1 MLLGIVSVY
10 AGVDTQRLCTFCK
23 KLCTALWHKAFG
35 RSYCEG
41 VWLRGSQGENSL
53 MKKKRKNILLIAGML
68 LALLVGILIYNG
80 YAQEQIYQESTANL
94 LSTYGQSAKTFAMFA
109 QRNWNILND
118 WESYLSALVEK
129 GEQEEQWQEYIAQKA
144 TWQYTDFYLF
154 NEQCEFWTTAGRQGT
169 AERMK
174 EVFEKLYTE
183 NEPVIS
189 SYTSDQGIRKVLFA
203 IPMEQPL
210 QLDGTTYTALVVSYD
225 NAVLEKLLGSMVYE
239 GQSDCYIVRPNGDI
253 VLSTETKTEIPEQM
267 TNLFDYL
274 RQNASVD
281 QPYFD
286 TMVQTLPQGG
296 EGCVLYTMNGQKYYL
311 IYQPLG
317 LMDWSIIGIVPTGV
331 VDAGMRRVQVATIL
345 VIALLEL
352 LIMAGVVKILH
363 DAERNRRRE
372 LERRREKSD
381 MMFEGMARVVE
392 RFAVCDLD
400 RDHYQYHER
409 RGELLYPPEGSYR
422 QLLEQMS
429 RKYVVLTDSENAK
442 LTQMLA
448 PENLRRL
455 IKTDDDSLKLEY
467 AARDKSAFYMM
478 TVVPMAWKDDRLTRV
493 MMITQDM
500 GKQHLLQSL
509 ANTDGLTGLLNKRY
523 FDRVLTVLE
532 QHSQPFALFYMDLDR
547 FKPVNDTYGHDV
559 GDKLLKG
566 VAQRLQ
572 GCIRSR
578 DYAFRLGGD
587 EFALLLLGPME
598 QETCARKMNMICE
611 MVAVPYEID
620 GNTVSVGASCGY
632 ARYPAESV
640 DVQQVRYIAD
650 QRMYENKQK
659 NHARQDEAAR

>member
-1 MLLGIVSVY
+1 
-10 AGVDTQRLCTFCK
+10 
-23 KLCTALWHKAFG
+23 
-35 RSYCEG
+35 
-41 VWLRGSQGENSL
+41 
-53 MKKKRKNILLIAGML
+53 MKKKRKNILLTVGL
-68 LALLVGILIYNG
+68 LLVLLVGILV
-80 YAQEQIYQESTANL
+80 YADYTQKQIYQESTENL
-94 LSTYGQSAKTFAMFA
+94 LSTYGQSAKTFTMFA
-109 QRNWNILND
+109 QRNWNILTD
-118 WESYLSALVEK
+118 WDSYLSALAEN
-129 GEQEEQWQEYIAQKA
+129 GQQEDQWQEYIAQKA

-169 AERMK
+169 AVHMK
-174 EVFEKLYTE
+174 EAFEKLYTA

-189 SYTSDQGIRKVLFA
+189 SYISSQGIRKILFA

-210 QLDGTTYTALVVSYD
+210 QLNGTTYTALVVSYD
-225 NAVLEKLLGSMVYE
+225 NAVLEKLLSSMVYE
-239 GQSDCYIVRPNGDI
+239 GQSDCYIVRTNGDV

-274 RQNASVD
+274 QQNARVD
-281 QPYFD
+281 QPYYD

-296 EGCVLYTMNGQKYYL
+296 EGCVLFTMNGQRYYL
-311 IYQPLG
+311 IYQPVG
-317 LMDWSIIGIVPTGV
+317 IMDWSIIGIVPTGV
-331 VDAGMRRVQVATIL
+331 VDAGMRRVQVATIFIITL
-345 VIALLEL
+345 HGL
-352 LIMAGVVKILH
+352 LILAGVVKIQR

-381 MMFEGMARVVE
+381 MMFAGMARVVE
-392 RFAVCDLD
+392 RYSVCDLD
-400 RDHYQYHER
+400 RDRYQYYER
-409 RGELLYPPEGSYR
+409 RGEALYPPEGSYR
-422 QLLEQMS
+422 QMLEQIS

-442 LTQMLA
+442 IPQMLA

-467 AARDKSAFYMM
+467 AARDKSAFFMM
-478 TVVPMAWKDDRLTRV
+478 TVVPMAWKGDRLTRV

-532 QHSQPFALFYMDLDR
+532 QHCQPFALFYMDLDR

-587 EFALLLLGPME
+587 EFALLLLGQME
-598 QETCARKMNMICE
+598 PETCARKMDMICE

-620 GNTVSVGASCGY
+620 GNSVSVGASCGY
-632 ARYPAESV
+632 ALYPAESV

-650 QRMYENKQK
+650 QRMYENKQA
-659 NHARQDEAAR
+659 NHARQDGAEGI

>member
-1 MLLGIVSVY
+1 
-10 AGVDTQRLCTFCK
+10 
-23 KLCTALWHKAFG
+23 
-35 RSYCEG
+35 
-41 VWLRGSQGENSL
+41 
-53 MKKKRKNILLIAGML
+53 ML
-68 LALLVGILIYNG
+68 LALLVGILAYSA
-80 YAQEQIYQESTANL
+80 YTQKQIYQESTANL
-94 LSTYGQSAKTFAMFA
+94 LSTYGQSAKTFTMFA

-118 WESYLSALVEK
+118 WDSYLGTLAEL
-129 GEQEEQWQEYIAQKA
+129 GEQEGQWQEYIAQKA

-169 AERMK
+169 AEYMK
-174 EVFEKLYTE
+174 ATFEKLYTE
-183 NEPVIS
+183 NKPVIS
-189 SYTSDQGIRKVLFA
+189 SYISSQGIRKILFA

-239 GQSDCYIVRPNGDI
+239 GQSDCYIVRSNGDV
-253 VLSTETKTEIPEQM
+253 VLSTETKTEITEQM

-274 RQNASVD
+274 QQNASVD

-296 EGCVLYTMNGQKYYL
+296 EGCVLYTLNRQKYYL

-345 VIALLEL
+345 VIALLGL
-352 LIMAGVVKILH
+352 LIMAGVIKIQR

-381 MMFEGMARVVE
+381 MMFAGMARVVE

-400 RDHYQYHER
+400 RDR
-409 RGELLYPPEGSYR
+409 
-422 QLLEQMS
+422 
-429 RKYVVLTDSENAK
+429 NAK
-442 LTQMLA
+442 IPQMLA

-455 IKTDDDSLKLEY
+455 IKTDNDSLKLEY
-467 AARDKSAFYMM
+467 AARDKSAFFMM
-478 TVVPMAWKDDRLTRV
+478 TVVPMAWKENRLTRV
-493 MMITQDM
+493 MMIVQDM

-587 EFALLLLGPME
+587 EFALLLLGPMT
-598 QETCARKMNMICE
+598 QETCARKMDMICE
-611 MVAVPYEID
+611 MIAVPYEID
-620 GNTVSVGASCGY
+620 GNAVSVGASCGY
-632 ARYPAESV
+632 ALYPAESV
-640 DVQQVRYIAD
+640 DVQQVRCIAD
-650 QRMYENKQK
+650 QRMYENKQA
-659 NHARQDEAAR
+659 NHARQDGAEGI

>member
-1 MLLGIVSVY
+1 
-10 AGVDTQRLCTFCK
+10 
-23 KLCTALWHKAFG
+23 
-35 RSYCEG
+35 
-41 VWLRGSQGENSL
+41 
-53 MKKKRKNILLIAGML
+53 MKQKQKNILLIAGML
-68 LALLVGILIYNG
+68 LVMLVSIFVYSF
-80 YAQEQIYQESTANL
+80 YTQKQIYQESTANL
-94 LSTYGQSAKTFAMFA
+94 LSTYGQSAKTFTMFA
-109 QRNWNILND
+109 QRNWNILTD
-118 WESYLSALVEK
+118 WDGYLGTLAER
-129 GEQEEQWQEYIAQKA
+129 GEQEGQWQEYIAQKA
-144 TWQYTDFYLF
+144 TWLYTDFYLF

-169 AERMK
+169 AEYMK
-174 EVFEKLYTE
+174 ATFEKLYTE
-183 NEPVIS
+183 NKPVIS
-189 SYTSDQGIRKVLFA
+189 SYISSQGIRKILFA

-239 GQSDCYIVRPNGDI
+239 GQSDCYIVRSNGDI
-253 VLSTETKTEIPEQM
+253 VLSTEVKTEIPEQM

-274 RQNASVD
+274 SQNAKVD

-296 EGCVLYTMNGQKYYL
+296 EGCVLYTLNRQKYYL

-317 LMDWSIIGIVPTGV
+317 ILDWSIIGIVPTGV
-331 VDAGMRRVQVATIL
+331 VDAGMRRVQMATIFIITL
-345 VIALLEL
+345 HGL
-352 LIMAGVVKILH
+352 LIMAGVVKIQR
-363 DAERNRRRE
+363 DAERNRRRD

-392 RFAVCDLD
+392 RYAVCDLD
-400 RDHYQYHER
+400 RDRYQYYER
-409 RGELLYPPEGSYR
+409 HGEALYPPEGSYQ
-422 QLLEQMS
+422 QLLEQIS

-442 LTQMLA
+442 IPQMLA
-448 PENLRRL
+448 PENLHRL
-455 IKTDDDSLKLEY
+455 IKTDKDSLKLEY
-467 AARDKSAFYMM
+467 AARDKSAFFMM
-478 TVVPMAWKDDRLTRV
+478 TVVPMAWKGDRLTRV

-532 QHSQPFALFYMDLDR
+532 QHCQPFALFYMDLDR

-587 EFALLLLGPME
+587 EFALLLLGPMT
-598 QETCARKMNMICE
+598 QETCARKMDMICE
-611 MVAVPYEID
+611 MIAVPYEID
-620 GNTVSVGASCGY
+620 GNAVSVGASCGY
-632 ARYPAESV
+632 ALYPAESI
-640 DVQQVRYIAD
+640 DVQQVCYIAD

-659 NHARQDEAAR
+659 NHARQDGAEGI

>member
-1 MLLGIVSVY
+1 
-10 AGVDTQRLCTFCK
+10 
-23 KLCTALWHKAFG
+23 
-35 RSYCEG
+35 
-41 VWLRGSQGENSL
+41 
-53 MKKKRKNILLIAGML
+53 MKKERKNILLIAGML
-68 LALLVGILIYNG
+68 LALLVGILIYSG

-94 LSTYGQSAKTFAMFA
+94 LSTYGQSAKTFTMFA

-118 WESYLSALVEK
+118 WDSYLGVLAER

-154 NEQCEFWTTAGRQGT
+154 NEQCEFWSTAGRQGT
-169 AERMK
+169 AEHMK
-174 EVFEKLYTE
+174 DAFEKLYTA

-189 SYTSDQGIRKVLFA
+189 SYISSQGIRKILFA

-210 QLDGTTYTALVVSYD
+210 QLNGTTYTALVVSYD

-239 GQSDCYIVRPNGDI
+239 GQSDCYIVRTNGDV

-274 RQNASVD
+274 RQNAKVD

-296 EGCVLYTMNGQKYYL
+296 EGCVLYKMNGQKYYL

-331 VDAGMRRVQVATIL
+331 VDAGMRRVQVATIF
-345 VIALLEL
+345 VITLHGL
-352 LIMAGVVKILH
+352 LILVGVIKILR

-400 RDHYQYHER
+400 RDRYQYHER
-409 RGELLYPPEGSYR
+409 HGEALYPPEGSYR

-442 LTQMLA
+442 FTQMLA

-455 IKTDDDSLKLEY
+455 IKTDNDSLKLEY

-478 TVVPMAWKDDRLTRV
+478 TVVPMAWKDNRLTRV

-572 GCIRSR
+572 SCIRSR

-611 MVAVPYEID
+611 MISVPYEID
-620 GNTVSVGASCGY
+620 GNSVSVGASCGY
-632 ARYPAESV
+632 ALYPAESV
-640 DVQQVRYIAD
+640 DAQQVRYIAD

-659 NHARQDEAAR
+659 NHARQDGVEGI

>member
-1 MLLGIVSVY
+1 M
-10 AGVDTQRLCTFCK
+10 
-23 KLCTALWHKAFG
+23 
-35 RSYCEG
+35 
-41 VWLRGSQGENSL
+41 
-53 MKKKRKNILLIAGML
+53 MKKRKNILLIAGML
-68 LALLVGILIYNG
+68 LVLLVGILVYG
-80 YAQEQIYQESTANL
+80 VYTQEQIYQESTENL
-94 LSTYGQSAKTFAMFA
+94 LSTYGQSAKTFTMFA
-109 QRNWNILND
+109 QRNWNILTD
-118 WESYLSALVEK
+118 WDSYLCALAER
-129 GEQEEQWQEYIAQKA
+129 GEQEGQWQEYIAQKA

-169 AERMK
+169 AEYMK
-174 EVFEKLYTE
+174 DAFEKLYTA

-189 SYTSDQGIRKVLFA
+189 SYISSQGIRKILFA
-203 IPMEQPL
+203 IPMERPL
-210 QLDGTTYTALVVSYD
+210 QLNGTTYTALVVSYD

-239 GQSDCYIVRPNGDI
+239 GQSDCYIVRSNGDI
-253 VLSTETKTEIPEQM
+253 VLSTETKTEITEQM
-267 TNLFDYL
+267 TNIFDYL
-274 RQNASVD
+274 RQNAKVD
-281 QPYFD
+281 KSSYD

-296 EGCVLYTMNGQKYYL
+296 EGCVLYKMNGQNYYL

-331 VDAGMRRVQVATIL
+331 VDAGMRRVQVATIFIITL
-345 VIALLEL
+345 HGL
-352 LIMAGVVKILH
+352 LIMAGVVKILR

-372 LERRREKSD
+372 LERRRETSD

-392 RFAVCDLD
+392 RFAVCDLERD
-400 RDHYQYHER
+400 RYQYHER
-409 RGELLYPPEGSYR
+409 RGEPLYPPEGSYR
-422 QLLEQMS
+422 QLLEQIS
-429 RKYVVLTDSENAK
+429 RKYVVLTDTENAK
-442 LTQMLA
+442 ITQMLV

-467 AARDKSAFYMM
+467 AARDKSAFFMM
-478 TVVPMAWKDDRLTRV
+478 TVVPMAWKGDRLTRV

-500 GKQHLLQSL
+500 GEQHLLQSL

-566 VAQRLQ
+566 VSQRLQ

-598 QETCARKMNMICE
+598 PEDCASKMNLICE
-611 MVAVPYEID
+611 MIAVPYEID
-620 GNTVSVGASCGY
+620 GNTVSVGTSCGY
-632 ARYPAESV
+632 ALYPAESV

-650 QRMYENKQK
+650 QRMYENKQA
-659 NHARQDEAAR
+659 NHARQDGAAR

>member
-1 MLLGIVSVY
+1 
-10 AGVDTQRLCTFCK
+10 
-23 KLCTALWHKAFG
+23 
-35 RSYCEG
+35 
-41 VWLRGSQGENSL
+41 

-68 LALLVGILIYNG
+68 LALLVGILVYTD
-80 YAQEQIYQESTANL
+80 YTQEQIYQESTANL
-94 LSTYGQSAKTFAMFA
+94 LSTYGQSAKTFTMFA
-109 QRNWNILND
+109 QRNWNILTD
-118 WESYLSALVEK
+118 WDSYLGALAER
-129 GEQEEQWQEYIAQKA
+129 GEQEGQWQEYIAQKA
-144 TWQYTDFYLF
+144 TWQYTDFFLF

-169 AERMK
+169 AEHMRAT
-174 EVFEKLYTE
+174 FEELYTA
-183 NEPVIS
+183 NAPVIT
-189 SYTSDQGIRKVLFA
+189 SYTSSQGIRKVMFA
-203 IPMEQPL
+203 MPMEQPL
-210 QLDGTTYTALVVSYD
+210 QLGDTTYTALAVSYD

-239 GQSDCYIVRPNGDI
+239 GQSDCYVVRSDGEV
-253 VLSTETKTEIPEQM
+253 VLSTEVKTVIAELM

-274 RQNASVD
+274 QQNASVD

-296 EGCVLYTMNGQKYYL
+296 EGCVLFTMNGQKYYL

-317 LMDWSIIGIVPTGV
+317 ILDWSIIGIVPTGV
-331 VDAGMRRVQVATIL
+331 VDAGMRRVQMATIFIITL
-345 VIALLEL
+345 HGL
-352 LIMAGVVKILH
+352 LIMAGVIKILR
-363 DAERNRRRE
+363 DAERNRRRD

-392 RFAVCDLD
+392 RYAVCDLD
-400 RDHYQYHER
+400 RDRYQYYER
-409 RGELLYPPEGSYR
+409 HGEALYPPEGSYQ
-422 QLLEQMS
+422 QLLEQIS

-442 LTQMLA
+442 IPQMLA
-448 PENLRRL
+448 PENLHRL
-455 IKTDDDSLKLEY
+455 IKTDKDSLKLEY
-467 AARDKSAFYMM
+467 AARDKSAFFMM
-478 TVVPMAWKDDRLTRV
+478 TVVPMAWKGDRLTRV

-532 QHSQPFALFYMDLDR
+532 QHCQPFALFYMDLDR

-587 EFALLLLGPME
+587 EFALLLLGPMT
-598 QETCARKMNMICE
+598 QETCARKMDMICE
-611 MVAVPYEID
+611 MIAVPYEID
-620 GNTVSVGASCGY
+620 GNAVSVGASCGY
-632 ARYPAESV
+632 ALYPAESI
-640 DVQQVRYIAD
+640 DVQQVCYIAD

-659 NHARQDEAAR
+659 NHAR

>member
-1 MLLGIVSVY
+1 
-10 AGVDTQRLCTFCK
+10 
-23 KLCTALWHKAFG
+23 
-35 RSYCEG
+35 
-41 VWLRGSQGENSL
+41 

-68 LALLVGILIYNG
+68 LALLVGILVYTD
-80 YAQEQIYQESTANL
+80 YTQEQIYQESTANL
-94 LSTYGQSAKTFAMFA
+94 LSTYGQSAKTFTMFA
-109 QRNWNILND
+109 QRNWNILTD
-118 WESYLSALVEK
+118 WDSYLGALAER
-129 GEQEEQWQEYIAQKA
+129 GEQEGQWQEYIAQKA

-169 AERMK
+169 AEHMK
-174 EVFEKLYTE
+174 ENFAELYAA
-183 NEPVIS
+183 NGPVIT
-189 SYTSDQGIRKVLFA
+189 SYTSSQGIRKVMFA
-203 IPMEQPL
+203 MPMEQPL
-210 QLDGTTYTALVVSYD
+210 QLGDTTYTALAVSYD
-225 NAVLEKLLGSMVYE
+225 NAVLEKLLSSMVYE

-253 VLSTETKTEIPEQM
+253 VLSTEVKTEIPEQM

-274 RQNASVD
+274 SQNAKVD

-296 EGCVLYTMNGQKYYL
+296 EGCVLFTMNGQKYYL

-317 LMDWSIIGIVPTGV
+317 ILDWGIIGIVPTGV
-331 VDAGMRRVQVATIL
+331 VDAGMRRVQMATIFIITL
-345 VIALLEL
+345 HGL
-352 LIMAGVVKILH
+352 LIMAGVVKIQR
-363 DAERNRRRE
+363 DAERNRRRD

-392 RFAVCDLD
+392 RYAVCDLD
-400 RDHYQYHER
+400 RDRYQYYER
-409 RGELLYPPEGSYR
+409 HGEALYPPEGSYQ
-422 QLLEQMS
+422 QLLEQIS

-442 LTQMLA
+442 IPQMLA

-455 IKTDDDSLKLEY
+455 IKTDKDSLKLEY
-467 AARDKSAFYMM
+467 AARDKSAFFMM
-478 TVVPMAWKDDRLTRV
+478 TVVPMAWKGDRLTRV

-523 FDRVLTVLE
+523 FDRVLTALE
-532 QHSQPFALFYMDLDR
+532 QHCQPFALFYMDLDR

-587 EFALLLLGPME
+587 EFALLLLGPMT
-598 QETCARKMNMICE
+598 QETCARKMDMICE
-611 MVAVPYEID
+611 MIAVPYEID
-620 GNTVSVGASCGY
+620 GNAVSVGASCGY
-632 ARYPAESV
+632 ALYPAESI
-640 DVQQVRYIAD
+640 DVQQVCYIAD

-659 NHARQDEAAR
+659 NHARQDGAEGI

>member
-1 MLLGIVSVY
+1 MRELTRSGCTLFAKSCARCFGIKPLEERIVKRSGCEA
-10 AGVDTQRLCTFCK
+10 AG
-23 KLCTALWHKAFG
+23 
-35 RSYCEG
+35 
-41 VWLRGSQGENSL
+41 GEKP
-53 MKKKRKNILLIAGML
+53 MKQKQKNILLIAGML
-68 LALLVGILIYNG
+68 LVLLVGILAYSA
-80 YAQEQIYQESTANL
+80 YTQKQIYQESTANL
-94 LSTYGQSAKTFAMFA
+94 LSTYGQSAKTFTMFA

-118 WESYLSALVEK
+118 WDSYLGTLAEL
-129 GEQEEQWQEYIAQKA
+129 GEQEGQWQEYIAQKA

-169 AERMK
+169 AEYMK
-174 EVFEKLYTE
+174 ATFEKLYTA
-183 NEPVIS
+183 NKPVIS
-189 SYTSDQGIRKVLFA
+189 SYISSQGIRKILFA

-239 GQSDCYIVRPNGDI
+239 GQSDCYIVRSNGDV
-253 VLSTETKTEIPEQM
+253 VLSTETKTEITEQM

-274 RQNASVD
+274 QQNASVD

-296 EGCVLYTMNGQKYYL
+296 EGCVLYTLNRQKYYL

-345 VIALLEL
+345 VIALLGL
-352 LIMAGVVKILH
+352 LIMAGVIKIQR
-363 DAERNRRRE
+363 DAERN
-372 LERRREKSD
+372 RRREKSD
-381 MMFEGMARVVE
+381 MMFAGMARVVE

-400 RDHYQYHER
+400 RDRYQYHER
-409 RGELLYPPEGSYR
+409 RGEPLYQPEGSY
-422 QLLEQMS
+422 QQMLEQIS

-442 LTQMLA
+442 IPQMLA

-455 IKTDDDSLKLEY
+455 IKTDNDSLKLEY
-467 AARDKSAFYMM
+467 AARDKSAFFMM
-478 TVVPMAWKDDRLTRV
+478 TVVPMAWKENRLTRV
-493 MMITQDM
+493 MMIVQDM

-587 EFALLLLGPME
+587 EFALLLLGPMT
-598 QETCARKMNMICE
+598 QETCARKMDMICE
-611 MVAVPYEID
+611 MIAVPYEID
-620 GNTVSVGASCGY
+620 GNAVSVGASCGY
-632 ARYPAESV
+632 ALYPAESV
-640 DVQQVRYIAD
+640 DVQQVRCIAD
-650 QRMYENKQK
+650 QRMYENKQA
-659 NHARQDEAAR
+659 NHARQDGAEGI

>member
-1 MLLGIVSVY
+1 
-10 AGVDTQRLCTFCK
+10 
-23 KLCTALWHKAFG
+23 
-35 RSYCEG
+35 
-41 VWLRGSQGENSL
+41 
-53 MKKKRKNILLIAGML
+53 MKKKRKNILLTVGL
-68 LALLVGILIYNG
+68 LLVLLVGILV
-80 YAQEQIYQESTANL
+80 YADYTQKQIYQESTENL
-94 LSTYGQSAKTFAMFA
+94 LSTYGQSAKTFTMFA
-109 QRNWNILND
+109 QRNWNILTD
-118 WESYLSALVEK
+118 WDSYLSALAEN
-129 GEQEEQWQEYIAQKA
+129 GQQEDQWQEYIAPKA

-169 AERMK
+169 AEHMK
-174 EVFEKLYTE
+174 DAFEKLYNE
-183 NEPVIS
+183 NAPVIS
-189 SYTSDQGIRKVLFA
+189 SYISSQGIRKILFA

-210 QLDGTTYTALVVSYD
+210 QLNGTTYTALVVSYD

-274 RQNASVD
+274 RQNARVD
-281 QPYFD
+281 QTYFD
-286 TMVQTLPQGG
+286 TMVKTLPQGG
-296 EGCVLYTMNGQKYYL
+296 EGCVLFTMNGQRYYL
-311 IYQPLG
+311 IYQPVG

-331 VDAGMRRVQVATIL
+331 VDAGMRRVQNATIL
-345 VIALLEL
+345 VIALLGL
-352 LIMAGVVKILH
+352 LIMAGVVKIQR

-381 MMFEGMARVVE
+381 MMFAGMARIVE
-392 RFAVCDLD
+392 RYSVCDLD
-400 RDHYQYHER
+400 RDRYQYYER
-409 RGELLYPPEGSYR
+409 RGEALYPPEGSYR
-422 QLLEQMS
+422 QMLEQLS
-429 RKYVVLTDSENAK
+429 RQYVVLTDSENAK
-442 LTQMLA
+442 ITQMLA

-455 IKTDDDSLKLEY
+455 IKTDNDSLKLEY
-467 AARDKSAFYMM
+467 AARDKSAFFMM
-478 TVVPMAWKDDRLTRV
+478 TVVPMAWKGDRLTRV

-587 EFALLLLGPME
+587 EFALLLLGQME
-598 QETCARKMNMICE
+598 PETCARKMDMICE

-620 GNTVSVGASCGY
+620 GNSVSVGASCGY
-632 ARYPAESV
+632 ALYPAESV

-659 NHARQDEAAR
+659 NHARQDGAEK

>member
-1 MLLGIVSVY
+1 
-10 AGVDTQRLCTFCK
+10 
-23 KLCTALWHKAFG
+23 
-35 RSYCEG
+35 
-41 VWLRGSQGENSL
+41 
-53 MKKKRKNILLIAGML
+53 MKQKRKNILLIAGML
-68 LALLVGILIYNG
+68 LAMLVGILAYSA
-80 YAQEQIYQESTANL
+80 YTQKQIYQESTANL
-94 LSTYGQSAKTFAMFA
+94 LSTYGQSAKTFTMFA

-118 WESYLSALVEK
+118 WESYLSALAEK

-169 AERMK
+169 AVHMK
-174 EVFEKLYTE
+174 DAFEKLYSE

-189 SYTSDQGIRKVLFA
+189 SYTSSQGIRKVLFA

-210 QLDGTTYTALVVSYD
+210 QLNGTTYTALVVSYD
-225 NAVLEKLLGSMVYE
+225 NAVLEKLLSSMVYE
-239 GQSDCYIVRPNGDI
+239 GQSDCYIVRTNGDV
-253 VLSTETKTEIPEQM
+253 VLSTETKTEITEQM

-274 RQNASVD
+274 RQNAKVD

-296 EGCVLYTMNGQKYYL
+296 EGCVLYNMNGQKYYL

-331 VDAGMRRVQVATIL
+331 VDAGMRKVQNATIL
-345 VIALLEL
+345 VIALLGL
-352 LIMAGVVKILH
+352 LSIAGVVKIQR

-372 LERRREKSD
+372 LERRRETSD
-381 MMFEGMARVVE
+381 MMFAGMARIVE
-392 RFAVCDLD
+392 RYSVCDLD
-400 RDHYQYHER
+400 RDRYQYHER
-409 RGELLYPPEGSYR
+409 HGEPLYPPEGSYL
-422 QLLEQMS
+422 QLLEQIS
-429 RKYVVLTDSENAK
+429 RKYVVLTDTENAK
-442 LTQMLA
+442 ITQMLA

-467 AARDKSAFYMM
+467 AARDKSAFFMM
-478 TVVPMAWKDDRLTRV
+478 TVVPMAWKGDRLTRV

-566 VAQRLQ
+566 VSQRLQ

-598 QETCARKMNMICE
+598 PEDCASKMNLICE
-611 MVAVPYEID
+611 MIAVPYEID

-632 ARYPAESV
+632 ALYPAESV
-640 DVQQVRYIAD
+640 DVQRVRHIAD
-650 QRMYENKQK
+650 QRMYENKQA
-659 NHARQDEAAR
+659 NHARQDGAEGI

>member
-1 MLLGIVSVY
+1 
-10 AGVDTQRLCTFCK
+10 
-23 KLCTALWHKAFG
+23 
-35 RSYCEG
+35 
-41 VWLRGSQGENSL
+41 
-53 MKKKRKNILLIAGML
+53 MKNKRKNILLITGML
-68 LALLVGILIYNG
+68 LALLVGILAYSA
-80 YAQEQIYQESTANL
+80 YTQKQIYQESTANL
-94 LSTYGQSAKTFAMFA
+94 LSTYGQSAKTFTMFA

-118 WESYLSALVEK
+118 WDSYLGTLAEL
-129 GEQEEQWQEYIAQKA
+129 GEQEGQWQEYIAQKA

-169 AERMK
+169 AEYMK
-174 EVFEKLYTE
+174 ATFEKLYTE
-183 NEPVIS
+183 NKPVIS
-189 SYTSDQGIRKVLFA
+189 SYISSQGIRKILFA

-225 NAVLEKLLGSMVYE
+225 NAVLEKLLG
-239 GQSDCYIVRPNGDI
+239 QSDCYIVRSNGDV
-253 VLSTETKTEIPEQM
+253 VLSTETKTEITEQM

-274 RQNASVD
+274 QQNASVD

-296 EGCVLYTMNGQKYYL
+296 EGCVLYTLNRQKYYL

-345 VIALLEL
+345 VIALLGL
-352 LIMAGVVKILH
+352 LIMAGVIKIQR

-381 MMFEGMARVVE
+381 MMFAGMARVVE

-400 RDHYQYHER
+400 RDRYQYHER
-409 RGELLYPPEGSYR
+409 RGEPLYQPEGSY
-422 QLLEQMS
+422 QQMLEQIS

-442 LTQMLA
+442 IPQMLA

-455 IKTDDDSLKLEY
+455 IKTDNDSLKLEY
-467 AARDKSAFYMM
+467 AARDKSAFFMM
-478 TVVPMAWKDDRLTRV
+478 TVVPMAWKENRLTRV
-493 MMITQDM
+493 MMIVQDM

-566 VAQRLQ
+566 VSQRLQ

-598 QETCARKMNMICE
+598 SEACASKMNLICE

-632 ARYPAESV
+632 ALYPAESV
-640 DVQQVRYIAD
+640 DVQQVRCIAD
-650 QRMYENKQK
+650 QRMYENKQA
-659 NHARQDEAAR
+659 NHARQDGAEGI

>member
-1 MLLGIVSVY
+1 
-10 AGVDTQRLCTFCK
+10 
-23 KLCTALWHKAFG
+23 
-35 RSYCEG
+35 
-41 VWLRGSQGENSL
+41 
-53 MKKKRKNILLIAGML
+53 MKQKRKNILLIAGML
-68 LALLVGILIYNG
+68 LALLVGILFYST
-80 YAQEQIYQESTANL
+80 YTQEQIYQESAANL
-94 LSTYGQSAKTFAMFA
+94 LSTYGQSAKTFTMFA

-169 AERMK
+169 AEYMK

-189 SYTSDQGIRKVLFA
+189 SYTSSQGIRKVLFA

-210 QLDGTTYTALVVSYD
+210 QLGGTTYTALVVSYD

-239 GQSDCYIVRPNGDI
+239 GQSDCYIVRSDGNM
-253 VLSTETKTEIPEQM
+253 VLSTETKTEITEQM

-274 RQNASVD
+274 RQNAKVD

-296 EGCVLYTMNGQKYYL
+296 EGSVLFTMNGQKYYL
-311 IYQPLG
+311 IYQPLSI
-317 LMDWSIIGIVPTGV
+317 MDWSIIGIVPTGV
-331 VDAGMRRVQVATIL
+331 VDAGMRRVQMATIL
-345 VIALLEL
+345 VIALLGL
-352 LIMAGVVKILH
+352 LIMAGVVKIQR

-381 MMFEGMARVVE
+381 MMFAGMARVVE
-392 RFAVCDLD
+392 RYAVCDLD
-400 RDHYQYHER
+400 RDRYQYYER
-409 RGELLYPPEGSYR
+409 RGEPMYPTEGSYR
-422 QLLEQMS
+422 QILEQIS

-442 LTQMLA
+442 ITQMLT

-455 IKTDDDSLKLEY
+455 IKTDSDSLKLEY
-467 AARDKSAFYMM
+467 AARDKSAFFMM
-478 TVVPMAWKDDRLTRV
+478 TVVPMAWKGDRLTRV

-598 QETCARKMNMICE
+598 PEACASKMNLICE
-611 MVAVPYEID
+611 MIAVPYEID
-620 GNTVSVGASCGY
+620 GNTVSVGTSCGY
-632 ARYPAESV
+632 ALYPAESV

-650 QRMYENKQK
+650 QRMYENKQA
-659 NHARQDEAAR
+659 NHARQDGAEK

>member
-1 MLLGIVSVY
+1 
-10 AGVDTQRLCTFCK
+10 
-23 KLCTALWHKAFG
+23 
-35 RSYCEG
+35 
-41 VWLRGSQGENSL
+41 

-68 LALLVGILIYNG
+68 LVLLVGILAYSA
-80 YAQEQIYQESTANL
+80 YTQKEVYQESTANL
-94 LSTYGQSAKTFAMFA
+94 LSTYGQSAKTFTMFA
-109 QRNWNILND
+109 QRNWNILTD
-118 WESYLSALVEK
+118 WDSYLCALAES
-129 GEQEEQWQEYIAQKA
+129 GEQEGQWQEYIAQKA

-169 AERMK
+169 AEHMRAT
-174 EVFEKLYTE
+174 FEELYTA
-183 NEPVIS
+183 NAPVIT
-189 SYTSDQGIRKVLFA
+189 SYTSSQGIRKVMFA
-203 IPMEQPL
+203 MPMEQPL
-210 QLDGTTYTALVVSYD
+210 QLGDTTYTALAVSYD
-225 NAVLEKLLGSMVYE
+225 NAVLEKLLSSMVYE
-239 GQSDCYIVRPNGDI
+239 GQSDCYVVRSNGDI
-253 VLSTETKTEIPEQM
+253 VLSTEVKTVIAELM

-274 RQNASVD
+274 QQNASVD

-296 EGCVLYTMNGQKYYL
+296 EGCVLFTMNGQKYYL

-317 LMDWSIIGIVPTGV
+317 ILDWSIIGIVPTGV
-331 VDAGMRRVQVATIL
+331 VDAGMRRVQMATIFIITL
-345 VIALLEL
+345 HGL
-352 LIMAGVVKILH
+352 LIMAGVIKILR
-363 DAERNRRRE
+363 DAERNRRRD

-392 RFAVCDLD
+392 RYAVCDLD
-400 RDHYQYHER
+400 RDRYQYYER
-409 RGELLYPPEGSYR
+409 HGEALYPPEGSYQ
-422 QLLEQMS
+422 QLLEQIS

-442 LTQMLA
+442 IPQMLA

-455 IKTDDDSLKLEY
+455 IKTDKDSLKLEY
-467 AARDKSAFYMM
+467 AARDKSAFFMM
-478 TVVPMAWKDDRLTRV
+478 TVVPMAWKGDRLTRV

-532 QHSQPFALFYMDLDR
+532 QHCQPFALFYMDLDR

-587 EFALLLLGPME
+587 EFALLLFGPMT
-598 QETCARKMNMICE
+598 QETCARKMDMICE
-611 MVAVPYEID
+611 MIAVPYEID
-620 GNTVSVGASCGY
+620 GNAVSVGASCGY
-632 ARYPAESV
+632 ALYPAESI
-640 DVQQVRYIAD
+640 DVQQVCYIAD

-659 NHARQDEAAR
+659 NHARQDGAEGI

>member
-1 MLLGIVSVY
+1 
-10 AGVDTQRLCTFCK
+10 
-23 KLCTALWHKAFG
+23 
-35 RSYCEG
+35 
-41 VWLRGSQGENSL
+41 

-68 LALLVGILIYNG
+68 LAMLVSIFAYRF
-80 YAQEQIYQESTANL
+80 YTQKQIYQESTTNL
-94 LSTYGQSAKTFAMFA
+94 LSTYGQSAKTFTMFA

-118 WESYLSALVEK
+118 WESYLSALAEQ
-129 GEQEEQWQEYIAQKA
+129 GEQEEQWQEYIAQRA

-169 AERMK
+169 AEHMK
-174 EVFEKLYTE
+174 EAFEELYAA

-189 SYTSDQGIRKVLFA
+189 SYTSSQGIRKVLFA

-210 QLDGTTYTALVVSYD
+210 QLNGTTYTALVVSYD

-239 GQSDCYIVRPNGDI
+239 GQSDCYIVRTNGDI

-274 RQNASVD
+274 QQNARVD

-296 EGCVLYTMNGQKYYL
+296 EGCVLFTMNGQRYYL
-311 IYQPLG
+311 IYQPVG
-317 LMDWSIIGIVPTGV
+317 IMDWSIIGIVPTGV
-331 VDAGMRRVQVATIL
+331 VDAGMRRVQMATIF
-345 VIALLEL
+345 VITLLGL
-352 LIMAGVVKILH
+352 LIMAGVVKIQR

-372 LERRREKSD
+372 LERRRETSD
-381 MMFEGMARVVE
+381 MMFAGMARVVE
-392 RFAVCDLD
+392 RYSVCDLD
-400 RDHYQYHER
+400 RDRYQYYER
-409 RGELLYPPEGSYR
+409 RGEPLYPPEGSYR
-422 QLLEQMS
+422 QMLEQIS

-442 LTQMLA
+442 IPQMLA

-455 IKTDDDSLKLEY
+455 IKTDNDSLKLEY
-467 AARDKSAFYMM
+467 AARDKSAFFMM
-478 TVVPMAWKDDRLTRV
+478 TVVPMAWKGDRLTRV

-587 EFALLLLGPME
+587 EFALLLLGSMT
-598 QETCARKMNMICE
+598 QETCARKMDMICE
-611 MVAVPYEID
+611 MIAVPYEID
-620 GNTVSVGASCGY
+620 GNAVSVGASCGY
-632 ARYPAESV
+632 ALYPAESI
-640 DVQQVRYIAD
+640 DVQQVCYIAD

-659 NHARQDEAAR
+659 NHARQDGAEK

>member
-1 MLLGIVSVY
+1 
-10 AGVDTQRLCTFCK
+10 
-23 KLCTALWHKAFG
+23 
-35 RSYCEG
+35 
-41 VWLRGSQGENSL
+41 
-53 MKKKRKNILLIAGML
+53 MKNKRKNILLIAGML
-68 LALLVGILIYNG
+68 LALLVGILAYSA
-80 YAQEQIYQESTANL
+80 YTQKQIYQESTANL
-94 LSTYGQSAKTFAMFA
+94 LSTYGQSAKTFTMFA

-118 WESYLSALVEK
+118 WDSYLGTLAEL
-129 GEQEEQWQEYIAQKA
+129 GEQEGQWQEYIAQKA

-169 AERMK
+169 AEYMK
-174 EVFEKLYTE
+174 ATFEKLYTE
-183 NEPVIS
+183 NKPVIS
-189 SYTSDQGIRKVLFA
+189 SYISSQGIRKILFA

-239 GQSDCYIVRPNGDI
+239 GQSDCYIVRSNGDV
-253 VLSTETKTEIPEQM
+253 VLSTETKTEITEQM

-274 RQNASVD
+274 QQNASVD

-296 EGCVLYTMNGQKYYL
+296 EGCVLYTLNRQKYYL

-345 VIALLEL
+345 VIALLGL
-352 LIMAGVVKILH
+352 LIMAGVIKIQR

-372 LERRREKSD
+372 LERRRERSD
-381 MMFEGMARVVE
+381 MMFAGMARVVE

-400 RDHYQYHER
+400 RDRYQYHER
-409 RGELLYPPEGSYR
+409 RGEPLYQPEGSY
-422 QLLEQMS
+422 QQMLEQIS

-442 LTQMLA
+442 IPQMLA

-455 IKTDDDSLKLEY
+455 IKTDNDSLKLEY
-467 AARDKSAFYMM
+467 AARDKSAFFMM
-478 TVVPMAWKDDRLTRV
+478 TVVPMAWKENRLTRV
-493 MMITQDM
+493 MMIVQDM

-587 EFALLLLGPME
+587 EFALLLLGPMT
-598 QETCARKMNMICE
+598 QETCARKMDMICE
-611 MVAVPYEID
+611 MIAGPYEID
-620 GNTVSVGASCGY
+620 GNAVSVGASCGY
-632 ARYPAESV
+632 ALYPAESV
-640 DVQQVRYIAD
+640 DVQQVRCIAD
-650 QRMYENKQK
+650 QRMYEDKAHK
-659 NHARQDEAAR
+659 PGRQGR

>member
-1 MLLGIVSVY
+1 
-10 AGVDTQRLCTFCK
+10 
-23 KLCTALWHKAFG
+23 
-35 RSYCEG
+35 
-41 VWLRGSQGENSL
+41 
-53 MKKKRKNILLIAGML
+53 MKKKRKNILLTVGL
-68 LALLVGILIYNG
+68 LLVLLVGILV
-80 YAQEQIYQESTANL
+80 YADYTQKQIYQESTENL
-94 LSTYGQSAKTFAMFA
+94 LSTYGQSAKTFTMFA
-109 QRNWNILND
+109 QRNWNILTD
-118 WESYLSALVEK
+118 WDSYLSALAEN
-129 GEQEEQWQEYIAQKA
+129 GQQEDQWQEYIAQKA

-169 AERMK
+169 AVHMK
-174 EVFEKLYTE
+174 EAFEKLYTA

-189 SYTSDQGIRKVLFA
+189 SYISSQGIRKILFA

-210 QLDGTTYTALVVSYD
+210 QLNGTNYTALVVSYD
-225 NAVLEKLLGSMVYE
+225 NAVLEKLLSSMVYE
-239 GQSDCYIVRPNGDI
+239 GQSDCYIVRTNGDV

-274 RQNASVD
+274 QQNARVD
-281 QPYFD
+281 QPYYD

-296 EGCVLYTMNGQKYYL
+296 EGCVLFTMNGQRYYL
-311 IYQPLG
+311 IYQPVG
-317 LMDWSIIGIVPTGV
+317 IMDWSIIGIVPTGV
-331 VDAGMRRVQVATIL
+331 VDAGMRRVQVATIFIITL
-345 VIALLEL
+345 HGL
-352 LIMAGVVKILH
+352 LILAGVVKIQR

-381 MMFEGMARVVE
+381 MMFAGMARVVE
-392 RFAVCDLD
+392 RYSVCDLD
-400 RDHYQYHER
+400 RDRYQYYER
-409 RGELLYPPEGSYR
+409 RGEALYPPEGSYR
-422 QLLEQMS
+422 QMLEQIS

-442 LTQMLA
+442 IPQMLA

-467 AARDKSAFYMM
+467 AARDKSAFFMM
-478 TVVPMAWKDDRLTRV
+478 TVVPMAWKGDRLTRV

-587 EFALLLLGPME
+587 EFALLLLGQME
-598 QETCARKMNMICE
+598 PETCARKMDMICE

-620 GNTVSVGASCGY
+620 GNSVSVGASCGY
-632 ARYPAESV
+632 ALYPAESV

-650 QRMYENKQK
+650 QRMYENKQA
-659 NHARQDEAAR
+659 NHAREDGAER

>member
-1 MLLGIVSVY
+1 
-10 AGVDTQRLCTFCK
+10 
-23 KLCTALWHKAFG
+23 
-35 RSYCEG
+35 
-41 VWLRGSQGENSL
+41 
-53 MKKKRKNILLIAGML
+53 MKKKQKNILLIAGML
-68 LALLVGILIYNG
+68 LVLLVGILVYG
-80 YAQEQIYQESTANL
+80 VYTQDQIYQESTANL
-94 LSTYGQSAKTFAMFA
+94 LSTYGQSAKTFTMFA

-118 WESYLSALVEK
+118 WDSYLGALVER
-129 GEQEEQWQEYIAQKA
+129 GELEGQWQEYIAQKA

-169 AERMK
+169 AEHMK
-174 EVFEKLYTE
+174 EAFEKLYTT

-189 SYTSDQGIRKVLFA
+189 SYTSSQGIRKVLFA

-239 GQSDCYIVRPNGDI
+239 GQSDCYIVRSDGNI

-274 RQNASVD
+274 QQNAKVD
-281 QPYFD
+281 QPYYD

-296 EGCVLYTMNGQKYYL
+296 EGCVRFTMNGQKYYL

-317 LMDWSIIGIVPTGV
+317 IMDWSIIGIVPTGV
-331 VDAGMRRVQVATIL
+331 VDAGMRRVQVATIF
-345 VIALLEL
+345 VITLHGL

-381 MMFEGMARVVE
+381 MMFAGMARIVE
-392 RFAVCDLD
+392 RYSVCDLD
-400 RDHYQYHER
+400 RDRYQYHER
-409 RGELLYPPEGSYR
+409 RGEPLYPPEGSYR
-422 QLLEQMS
+422 QMLEQIS

-442 LTQMLA
+442 IPQMLA

-467 AARDKSAFYMM
+467 AARDKSAFFMM
-478 TVVPMAWKDDRLTRV
+478 TVVPMAWKGNRLTRV

-598 QETCARKMNMICE
+598 PEACASKMNLICE
-611 MVAVPYEID
+611 MIAVPYEID

-632 ARYPAESV
+632 ALYPAESV

-659 NHARQDEAAR
+659 NHARQDGAEK

>member
-1 MLLGIVSVY
+1 
-10 AGVDTQRLCTFCK
+10 
-23 KLCTALWHKAFG
+23 
-35 RSYCEG
+35 
-41 VWLRGSQGENSL
+41 

-68 LALLVGILIYNG
+68 LALLVGILVYTD
-80 YAQEQIYQESTANL
+80 YTQEQIYQESTANL
-94 LSTYGQSAKTFAMFA
+94 LSTYGQSAKTFTMFA
-109 QRNWNILND
+109 QRNWNILTD
-118 WESYLSALVEK
+118 WDSYLCALAES
-129 GEQEEQWQEYIAQKA
+129 GEQEGQWQEYIAQKA
-144 TWQYTDFYLF
+144 TWQYTDFFLF

-169 AERMK
+169 AEHMRAT
-174 EVFEKLYTE
+174 FEELYTA
-183 NEPVIS
+183 NAPVIT
-189 SYTSDQGIRKVLFA
+189 SYTSSQGIRKVMFA
-203 IPMEQPL
+203 MPMEQPL
-210 QLDGTTYTALVVSYD
+210 QLGDTTYTALAVSYD

-239 GQSDCYIVRPNGDI
+239 GQSDCYIVRSNGDI
-253 VLSTETKTEIPEQM
+253 VLSTEVKTEIPEQM

-274 RQNASVD
+274 SQNAKVD

-317 LMDWSIIGIVPTGV
+317 ILDWSIIGIVPTGV
-331 VDAGMRRVQVATIL
+331 VDAGMRRVQMATIFIITL
-345 VIALLEL
+345 HGL
-352 LIMAGVVKILH
+352 LIMAGVVKIQR
-363 DAERNRRRE
+363 DAERNRRRD

-392 RFAVCDLD
+392 RYAVCDLD
-400 RDHYQYHER
+400 RDRYQYYER
-409 RGELLYPPEGSYR
+409 HGEALYPPEGSYQ
-422 QLLEQMS
+422 QLLEQIS

-442 LTQMLA
+442 IPQMLA
-448 PENLRRL
+448 PENLHRL
-455 IKTDDDSLKLEY
+455 IKTDKDSLKLEY
-467 AARDKSAFYMM
+467 AARDKSAFFMM
-478 TVVPMAWKDDRLTRV
+478 TVVPMAWKGDRLTRV

-532 QHSQPFALFYMDLDR
+532 QHCQPFALFYMDLDR

-587 EFALLLLGPME
+587 EFALLLLGPMT
-598 QETCARKMNMICE
+598 QETCARKMDMICE
-611 MVAVPYEID
+611 MIAVPYEID
-620 GNTVSVGASCGY
+620 GNAVSVGASCGY
-632 ARYPAESV
+632 ALYPAESI
-640 DVQQVRYIAD
+640 DVQQVCYIAD

-659 NHARQDEAAR
+659 NHARQDGAEGI

>member
-1 MLLGIVSVY
+1 MY
-10 AGVDTQRLCTFCK
+10 
-23 KLCTALWHKAFG
+23 
-35 RSYCEG
+35 
-41 VWLRGSQGENSL
+41 
-53 MKKKRKNILLIAGML
+53 
-68 LALLVGILIYNG
+68 
-80 YAQEQIYQESTANL
+80 
-94 LSTYGQSAKTFAMFA
+94 
-109 QRNWNILND
+109 
-118 WESYLSALVEK
+118 
-129 GEQEEQWQEYIAQKA
+129 
-144 TWQYTDFYLF
+144 
-154 NEQCEFWTTAGRQGT
+154 
-169 AERMK
+169 MK
-174 EVFEKLYTE
+174 EAFEKLYTE
-183 NEPVIS
+183 NKPVIS
-189 SYTSDQGIRKVLFA
+189 SYISSQGIRKILFA

-239 GQSDCYIVRPNGDI
+239 GQSDCYIVRSNGDV
-253 VLSTETKTEIPEQM
+253 VLSTETKTEITEQM

-274 RQNASVD
+274 QQNASVD

-296 EGCVLYTMNGQKYYL
+296 EGCVLYTLNRQKYYL

-317 LMDWSIIGIVPTGV
+317 ILDWSIIGIVPTGV

-345 VIALLEL
+345 VIALLGL
-352 LIMAGVVKILH
+352 LIMAGVIKIQR

-381 MMFEGMARVVE
+381 MMFAGMARVVE

-400 RDHYQYHER
+400 RDRYQYHER
-409 RGELLYPPEGSYR
+409 RGEPLYQPEGSYR
-422 QLLEQMS
+422 QMLEQIS

-442 LTQMLA
+442 IPQMLA

-455 IKTDDDSLKLEY
+455 IKTDNDSLKLEY
-467 AARDKSAFYMM
+467 AARDKSAFFMM
-478 TVVPMAWKDDRLTRV
+478 TVVPMAWKENRLTRV
-493 MMITQDM
+493 MMIVQDM

-566 VAQRLQ
+566 VSQRLQ

-587 EFALLLLGPME
+587 EFALLLLGSMKPE
-598 QETCARKMNMICE
+598 ACASKMNLICE

-632 ARYPAESV
+632 ALYPAESV
-640 DVQQVRYIAD
+640 DVQQVRCIAD
-650 QRMYENKQK
+650 QRMYENKQA
-659 NHARQDEAAR
+659 NHARQDGAESI

>member
-1 MLLGIVSVY
+1 
-10 AGVDTQRLCTFCK
+10 
-23 KLCTALWHKAFG
+23 
-35 RSYCEG
+35 
-41 VWLRGSQGENSL
+41 
-53 MKKKRKNILLIAGML
+53 MKNKRKNILLIAGML
-68 LALLVGILIYNG
+68 LALLVGILAYSA
-80 YAQEQIYQESTANL
+80 YTQKQIYQESTANL
-94 LSTYGQSAKTFAMFA
+94 LSTYGQSAKTFTMFA

-118 WESYLSALVEK
+118 WDSYLGTLAEL
-129 GEQEEQWQEYIAQKA
+129 GEQEGQWQEYIAQKA

-169 AERMK
+169 AEYMK
-174 EVFEKLYTE
+174 ATFEKLYTE
-183 NEPVIS
+183 NKPVIS
-189 SYTSDQGIRKVLFA
+189 SYISSQGIRKILFA

-239 GQSDCYIVRPNGDI
+239 GQSDCYIVRSNGDV

-274 RQNASVD
+274 SQNAKVD

-296 EGCVLYTMNGQKYYL
+296 EGCALYTLNKQSYYL

-317 LMDWSIIGIVPTGV
+317 ILDWGIIGIVPTGV
-331 VDAGMRRVQVATIL
+331 VDAGMRRVQNATIL
-345 VIALLEL
+345 VIALLGL
-352 LIMAGVVKILH
+352 LIMAGVVKIQR

-381 MMFEGMARVVE
+381 MMFAGMARVVE

-400 RDHYQYHER
+400 RDRYQYYER
-409 RGELLYPPEGSYR
+409 HGEALYPPEGSYQ
-422 QLLEQMS
+422 QLLEQIS

-442 LTQMLA
+442 IPQMLA
-448 PENLRRL
+448 PENLRRQ
-455 IKTDDDSLKLEY
+455 IKTDNDSLKLEY
-467 AARDKSAFYMM
+467 AARDKSAFFMM
-478 TVVPMAWKDDRLTRV
+478 TVVPMAWKGDRLTRV
-493 MMITQDM
+493 MMIVQDM
-500 GKQHLLQSL
+500 GEQHLLQSL

-532 QHSQPFALFYMDLDR
+532 QHCQPFALFYMDLDR

-559 GDKLLKG
+559 GDELLKG

-587 EFALLLLGPME
+587 EFALLLLGPMT
-598 QETCARKMNMICE
+598 QETCARKMDMICE
-611 MVAVPYEID
+611 MIAVPYEID
-620 GNTVSVGASCGY
+620 GNAVSVGASCGY
-632 ARYPAESV
+632 ALYPAESI
-640 DVQQVRYIAD
+640 DVQQVCYIAD

-659 NHARQDEAAR
+659 NHARQDGTEGI

>member
-1 MLLGIVSVY
+1 
-10 AGVDTQRLCTFCK
+10 
-23 KLCTALWHKAFG
+23 
-35 RSYCEG
+35 
-41 VWLRGSQGENSL
+41 
-53 MKKKRKNILLIAGML
+53 MKKKQKNILLIAGML
-68 LALLVGILIYNG
+68 LVLLVGILVYG
-80 YAQEQIYQESTANL
+80 VYTQDQIYQESTANL
-94 LSTYGQSAKTFAMFA
+94 LSTYGQSAKTFTMFA

-118 WESYLSALVEK
+118 WDSYLGALVER
-129 GEQEEQWQEYIAQKA
+129 GELEGQWQEYIAQKA

-169 AERMK
+169 AEHMK
-174 EVFEKLYTE
+174 EAFEKLYTT

-189 SYTSDQGIRKVLFA
+189 SYTSSQGIRKVLFA

-239 GQSDCYIVRPNGDI
+239 GQSDCYIVRSDGNI

-274 RQNASVD
+274 QQNARVD
-281 QPYFD
+281 QPYYD

-296 EGCVLYTMNGQKYYL
+296 EGCVRFTMNGQKYYL

-317 LMDWSIIGIVPTGV
+317 IMDWSIIGIVPTGV
-331 VDAGMRRVQVATIL
+331 VDAGMRRVQVATIF
-345 VIALLEL
+345 VIALHGL

-381 MMFEGMARVVE
+381 MMFAGMARIVE
-392 RFAVCDLD
+392 RYSVCDLD
-400 RDHYQYHER
+400 RDRYQYHER
-409 RGELLYPPEGSYR
+409 RGEPLYPPEGSYR
-422 QLLEQMS
+422 QMLEQIS

-442 LTQMLA
+442 IPQMLA

-455 IKTDDDSLKLEY
+455 IKTDNDSLKLEY
-467 AARDKSAFYMM
+467 AARDKSAFFMM
-478 TVVPMAWKDDRLTRV
+478 TVVPMAWKGDRLTRV

-598 QETCARKMNMICE
+598 PEACASKMNLICE
-611 MVAVPYEID
+611 MIAVPYEID

-632 ARYPAESV
+632 ALYPAESV

-659 NHARQDEAAR
+659 NHARQDGAEK

>member
-1 MLLGIVSVY
+1 
-10 AGVDTQRLCTFCK
+10 
-23 KLCTALWHKAFG
+23 
-35 RSYCEG
+35 
-41 VWLRGSQGENSL
+41 

-68 LALLVGILIYNG
+68 LALLVGILAYSA
-80 YAQEQIYQESTANL
+80 YTQKQIYQESTANL
-94 LSTYGQSAKTFAMFA
+94 LSTYGQSAKTFTMFA

-118 WESYLSALVEK
+118 WDSYLGTLAEL
-129 GEQEEQWQEYIAQKA
+129 GEQEGQWQEYIAQKA

-169 AERMK
+169 AEYMK
-174 EVFEKLYTE
+174 ATFEKLYTE
-183 NEPVIS
+183 NKPVIS
-189 SYTSDQGIRKVLFA
+189 SYISSQGIRKILFA

-239 GQSDCYIVRPNGDI
+239 GQSDCYIVRSNGDV
-253 VLSTETKTEIPEQM
+253 VLSTETKTEITEQM

-274 RQNASVD
+274 QQNASVD

-296 EGCVLYTMNGQKYYL
+296 EGCVLYTLNRQKYYL

-345 VIALLEL
+345 VIALLGL
-352 LIMAGVVKILH
+352 LIMAGVIKIQR
-363 DAERNRRRE
+363 DAERN
-372 LERRREKSD
+372 RRREKSD
-381 MMFEGMARVVE
+381 MMFAGMARVVE

-400 RDHYQYHER
+400 RDRYQYHER
-409 RGELLYPPEGSYR
+409 RGEPLYQPEGSY
-422 QLLEQMS
+422 QQMLEQIS

-442 LTQMLA
+442 IPQMLA

-455 IKTDDDSLKLEY
+455 IKTDNDSLKLEY
-467 AARDKSAFYMM
+467 AARDKSAFFMM
-478 TVVPMAWKDDRLTRV
+478 TVVPMAWKENRLTRV
-493 MMITQDM
+493 MMIVQDM

-559 GDKLLKG
+559 GDELLKG
-566 VAQRLQ
+566 VSQRLQ

-598 QETCARKMNMICE
+598 SEACASKMNLICE

-632 ARYPAESV
+632 ALYPAESV
-640 DVQQVRYIAD
+640 DVQQVRCIAD
-650 QRMYENKQK
+650 QRMYENKQA
-659 NHARQDEAAR
+659 NHARQDGAESI

>member
-1 MLLGIVSVY
+1 ME
-10 AGVDTQRLCTFCK
+10 Q
-23 KLCTALWHKAFG
+23 
-35 RSYCEG
+35 
-41 VWLRGSQGENSL
+41 
-53 MKKKRKNILLIAGML
+53 KRKNILLIAGML
-68 LALLVGILIYNG
+68 LAMLVSIFAYRF
-80 YAQEQIYQESTANL
+80 YTQKQIYQESTTNL
-94 LSTYGQSAKTFAMFA
+94 LSTYGQSAKTFTMFA

-118 WESYLSALVEK
+118 WESYLSALAEK

-169 AERMK
+169 AVHMK
-174 EVFEKLYTE
+174 EVFEKLYTA

-189 SYTSDQGIRKVLFA
+189 SYTSSQGIRKILFA

-210 QLDGTTYTALVVSYD
+210 QLNGTTYTALVVSYD
-225 NAVLEKLLGSMVYE
+225 NAVLEKLLSSMVYE

-253 VLSTETKTEIPEQM
+253 VLSTETKTEITEQM

-274 RQNASVD
+274 QQNARVD
-281 QPYFD
+281 KPYFD

-296 EGCVLYTMNGQKYYL
+296 EGCVLFTMNGQNYYL

-331 VDAGMRRVQVATIL
+331 VDAGMRKVQNATIL
-345 VIALLEL
+345 VIALLGL
-352 LIMAGVVKILH
+352 LSMAGVVKIQR

-372 LERRREKSD
+372 LERRRETSD
-381 MMFEGMARVVE
+381 MMFAGMARVVE

-400 RDHYQYHER
+400 RDRYQYHER
-409 RGELLYPPEGSYR
+409 RGEPMYPLEGSYL
-422 QLLEQMS
+422 QLLEQIS

-442 LTQMLA
+442 ITQMLA

-455 IKTDDDSLKLEY
+455 IKTDNDSLKLEY
-467 AARDKSAFYMM
+467 AARDKSAFFMM
-478 TVVPMAWKDDRLTRV
+478 TVVPMAWKGDRLTRV

-532 QHSQPFALFYMDLDR
+532 QHCQPFALFYMDLDR

-566 VAQRLQ
+566 VSQRLQ

-578 DYAFRLGGD
+578 DYAVRLGGD

-598 QETCARKMNMICE
+598 PEDCASKMNLICE
-611 MVAVPYEID
+611 MIAVPYEID
-620 GNTVSVGASCGY
+620 GNTVSIGASCGY
-632 ARYPAESV
+632 ALYPAESV

-659 NHARQDEAAR
+659 NHARLDGAEK